1 LPRDRRLLRESWKQ
15 GETHILKPAASA
27 RGIGIK
33 LVTKLDQVPKK
44 RVLIIQKYI
53 KNPLLLNDLKWDL
66 RIYVFVTS
74 FSPLVA
80 YIAGKK
86 I

>member
-1 LPRDRRLLRESWKQ
+1 M
-15 GETHILKPAASA
+15 KPSASA

-33 LVTKLDQVPKK
+33 LVNRLDQVPKK
-44 RVLIIQKYI
+44 RSLIIQKYI
-53 KNPLLLNDLKWDL
+53 KNPLLLNGLKWDL

-86 I
+86 SIFEYFGIKK

>member
-1 LPRDRRLLRESWKQ
+1 M
-15 GETHILKPAASA
+15 KPAASA

-33 LVTKLDQVPKK
+33 LVNKLDQGKNNPKTFISKYLLVPKK
-44 RVLIIQKYI
+44 RSLIIQKYI
-53 KNPLLLNDLKWDL
+53 KNPLLLNGLKWDL

-80 YIAGKK
+80 YIAG
-86 I
+86 